1 MPQPRPAEPQRED
14 ARDAELQMLRA
25 QLAHLRLER
34 EIILNSTLW
43 RATKPLRLLAR
54 AVPPGMRRMVRQA
67 VRRARGREAPGQT
80 GAEILDDLMDSQ
92 HAVSPRA
99 YAAWVQACDTL
110 HDDDRDAIEDH
121 IASMPQRPVISVIM
135 PVYETPEALLRDAI
149 ESVRRQLYPHW
160 ELCIADDGSPSPHV
174 ARIVEEAAA
183 KDARI
188 TFVRCHVNGHIS
200 AATNAALALATGPF
214 VALMD
219 HDDLLPEH
227 ALYEVAAELEV
238 HPDADLIYS
247 DEDHIDAAGKRHS
260 PYFKPDWN
268 IDLMLG
274 HNLVN
279 HLCVFRRALVEEVGG
294 MRLGFEGSQ
303 DYDLAL
309 RVIARTTPA
318 RIRHIPAVLY
328 HWRVLDTS
336 FSQSRHDT
344 CVAAARRAIGDF
356 LSATGVAD
364 RTEITEAPAT
374 PGWARVKWTLP
385 ATPPRVTLIVPTR
398 NRGDLLRR
406 CAEGVLRR
414 TDYPDLE
421 LIIMDN
427 DSDEAE
433 TLALFERLKQ
443 DARVRVVPFRGAF
456 NYSAVNNAAAR
467 VATGDILVLLNNDV
481 DVIGGD
487 WLQELV
493 SHAVRPDVG
502 AVGARLLFPDDTV
515 QHAGVVLGVGSF
527 AGGPGVAG
535 HFGLHA
541 PASDIGYF
549 GQTGLTREVSA
560 ATGACLALRKSVY
573 DSVGGLDEENLPIA
587 FNDVDLCLRI
597 RASGLRIIF
606 TPYATLYH
614 LESASRGSDVDG
626 VKARRFNREARMMRA
641 RWGRQLD
648 NDPFYNANFSRY
660 LGGFQLAVPARR
672 SPRWRRDQAT
682 STFDP
687 NDIVDG

>member
-1 MPQPRPAEPQRED
+1 
-14 ARDAELQMLRA
+14 
-25 QLAHLRLER
+25 
-34 EIILNSTLW
+34 
-43 RATKPLRLLAR
+43 
-54 AVPPGMRRMVRQA
+54 
-67 VRRARGREAPGQT
+67 
-80 GAEILDDLMDSQ
+80 
-92 HAVSPRA
+92 
-99 YAAWVQACDTL
+99 
-110 HDDDRDAIEDH
+110 
-121 IASMPQRPVISVIM
+121 
-135 PVYETPEALLRDAI
+135 
-149 ESVRRQLYPHW
+149 
-160 ELCIADDGSPSPHV
+160 
-174 ARIVEEAAA
+174 
-183 KDARI
+183 
-188 TFVRCHVNGHIS
+188 
-200 AATNAALALATGPF
+200 
-214 VALMD
+214 
-219 HDDLLPEH
+219 
-227 ALYEVAAELEV
+227 
-238 HPDADLIYS
+238 
-247 DEDHIDAAGKRHS
+247 
-260 PYFKPDWN
+260 
-268 IDLMLG
+268 
-274 HNLVN
+274 
-279 HLCVFRRALVEEVGG
+279 
-294 MRLGFEGSQ
+294 
-303 DYDLAL
+303 
-309 RVIARTTPA
+309 
-318 RIRHIPAVLY
+318 
-328 HWRVLDTS
+328 
-336 FSQSRHDT
+336 
-344 CVAAARRAIGDF
+344 VAAARRAIGDF

>member
-43 RATKPLRLLAR
+43 RATKPVRMLAR
-54 AVPPGMRRMVRQA
+54 AVPPGMRRML
-67 VRRARGREAPGQT
+67 RRALGQAPGEA
-80 GAEILDDLMDSQ
+80 GSEILDDLMDSW
-92 HAVSPRA
+92 HSVSPRA
-99 YAAWVQACDTL
+99 YAAWIRSCDTL
-110 HDDDRDAIEDH
+110 TDDDRDAIKDH
-121 IASMPQRPVISVIM
+121 IVSMRQRPVISVIM
-135 PVYETPEALLRDAI
+135 PAYETPEALLREAI
-149 ESVRRQLYPHW
+149 ASVRRQLYPHW

-174 ARIVEEAAA
+174 ARIVEEFAA
-183 KDARI
+183 KDTRI
-188 TFVRCHVNGHIS
+188 KFVRCGVNGNIS
-200 AATNAALALATGPF
+200 AATNAALALASGTF
-214 VALMD
+214 VALLD
-219 HDDLLPEH
+219 HDDVLAEH
-227 ALYEVAAELEV
+227 ALYEVAAELEI

-279 HLCVFRRALVEEVGG
+279 HLCVFRRALIEKVGG

-309 RVIARTTPA
+309 RVIAETTPA

-328 HWRVLDTS
+328 HWRVVDKS

-356 LSATGVAD
+356 LAASGVAD
-364 RTEITEAPAT
+364 RAEIMDAPRT
-374 PGWARVKWTLP
+374 PGWTRVKWKLP

-406 CAEGVLRR
+406 CVDGVLQR
-414 TDYPDLE
+414 TDYSDLE
-421 LIIMDN
+421 LLIMDN
-427 DSDEAE
+427 ESDEPATLELLE
-433 TLALFERLKQ
+433 TLKK
-443 DARVRVVPFRGAF
+443 DARVRVIPFPGAF
-456 NYSAVNNAAAR
+456 NYSAVNNAAVR
-467 VATGDILVLLNNDV
+467 EATGEIVVLLNNDV
-481 DVIGGD
+481 DVIEGD
-487 WLQELV
+487 WLRELV
-493 SHAVRPDVG
+493 SQALRPDVG
-502 AVGARLLFPDDTV
+502 AVGARLLFPNDTV

-535 HFGLHA
+535 HFGLHS

-560 ATGACLALRKSVY
+560 ATGACLALRTSVY
-573 DSVGGLDEENLPIA
+573 ESVGGLDEVNLPIA

-597 RASGLRIIF
+597 REQGLRIVF
-606 TPYATLYH
+606 TPFAQLYH
-614 LESASRGSDVDG
+614 LESASRGSDIDG
-626 VKARRFNREARMMRA
+626 AKARRFNREASVMRA

-648 NDPFYNANFSRY
+648 NDPFFNVNFSRY
-660 LGGFQLAVPARR
+660 AGGFQLAVPARR
-672 SPRWRRDQAT
+672 IPPWMRDPVAQ
-682 STFDP
+682 TFEPD
-687 NDIVDG
+687 DIVDG